1 MYTVYK
7 LAIKRNLLTGEL
19 KMKQAIDA
27 IESIAGELADLN
39 LNPTNDFGYT
49 IGDELHELNYYLK
62 SISESLEKIAN
73 KE

>member
-1 MYTVYK
+1 
-7 LAIKRNLLTGEL
+7 
-19 KMKQAIDA
+19 MKQAIDA